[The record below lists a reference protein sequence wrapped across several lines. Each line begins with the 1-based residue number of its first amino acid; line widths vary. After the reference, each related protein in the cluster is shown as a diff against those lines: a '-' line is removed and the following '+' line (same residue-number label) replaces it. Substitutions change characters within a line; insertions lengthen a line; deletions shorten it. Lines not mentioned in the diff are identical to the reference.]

1 MTPYDDRLGRGC
13 GCPPCRPGCNPPAC
27 CTGPT
32 GPTGPRGSTGPTGPM
47 GPMGMSGPRGA
58 TGPTGLMGPTGPQG
72 STGSTGPMGLRGAT
86 GPTGPMG
93 PTGLTGPIGP
103 TGPTG
108 STGPQGPS
116 GLQGAVGP
124 QGPQGARGL
133 AGMQG
138 ATGPTGPAGVT
149 GPTGPTGATGIAGLT
164 GPTGATGSTG
174 PTGPA
179 GEAPA
184 DVFASFGNYA
194 AQFTVGQLIPLYP
207 VVTDP
212 TGQITNTDQTR
223 ITLEPG
229 YYWISYNVSALFA
242 TPNYMQITP
251 SYNGRPHL
259 ETGIYF
265 ATNANGS
272 SAGGAVSIILEAP
285 ERTVFTLTY
294 SGSGPAT
301 EGQVNLTILKLN
313 RPL

>member
-13 GCPPCRPGCNPPAC
+13 GCFPCRPGCNPPAC
-27 CTGPT
+27 C
-32 GPTGPRGSTGPTGPM
+32 
-47 GPMGMSGPRGA
+47 A
-58 TGPTGLMGPTGPQG
+58 
-72 STGSTGPMGLRGAT
+72 
-86 GPTGPMG
+86 
-93 PTGLTGPIGP
+93 
-103 TGPTG
+103 
-108 STGPQGPS
+108 
-116 GLQGAVGP
+116 
-124 QGPQGARGL
+124 
-133 AGMQG
+133 
-138 ATGPTGPAGVT
+138 
-149 GPTGPTGATGIAGLT
+149 GPTGPTGATGTAGLT

-212 TGQITNTDQTR
+212 TGQITNTDQRR
-223 ITLEPG
+223 IILEPG
-229 YYWISYNVSALFA
+229 YYWISYNVSALFD

-251 SYNGRPHL
+251 YYNGRPHL

-272 SAGGAVSIILEAP
+272 SVGGAVSIILEAT